1 MRDTELYRHLL
12 GLEDPWTVSRVELKV
27 KEQRVD
33 VWAGHPEG
41 ISWACPECGKALS
54 LYDHSEERSWRHLDS
69 CQFMT
74 FLHARPPR
82 VECPTHGVKQVKLPW
97 AEPKSRFT
105 ALFERLA
112 IDVLKETDILGA
124 TRVLRISWDEAWHI
138 MSIAVQRGL
147 AAKGP
152 QVPRRIG
159 VDEKAIA
166 KGHQYLTLVCD
177 LELGTVEYAGED
189 RKQESLE
196 KYFRQMSPQQKTRI
210 EAIAMDMWDPYVAA
224 VREQVPDGLK
234 KIVYDRY
241 HIMTH
246 LNKAVDTVRKQESR
260 DFREAGDER
269 LTGSKYLWLYGKGNL
284 PDKHQDHFE
293 ELKAM
298 NLKTGRAWA
307 IKESLREIWSYQT
320 EGWARRFWKKWNFW
334 ATHSRL
340 RPVIKAARTLAVH
353 LPNILTYFTH
363 RITNAVSEGI
373 NSKIQTIKKMAY
385 GFRNRDNF
393 KTAIFFHC
401 GGLNLYPVTHAIPG

>member
-1 MRDTELYRHLL
+1 M
-12 GLEDPWTVSRVELKV
+12 
-27 KEQRVD
+27 
-33 VWAGHPEG
+33 
-41 ISWACPECGKALS
+41 
-54 LYDHSEERSWRHLDS
+54 
-69 CQFMT
+69 
-74 FLHARPPR
+74 
-82 VECPTHGVKQVKLPW
+82 
-97 AEPKSRFT
+97 
-105 ALFERLA
+105 
-112 IDVLKETDILGA
+112 LKETDILGA

>member
-12 GLEDPWTVSRVELKV
+12 GLEDPWTVHRVELKV

-33 VWAGHPEG
+33 VWAEHPAG
-41 ISWACPECGKALS
+41 ILWSCPECGKALS

-112 IDVLKETDILGA
+112 IDVLKETDVLGA

-138 MSIAVQRGL
+138 MAIAVKRGL
-147 AAKGP
+147 AAKGT

-177 LELGTVEYAGED
+177 LDLGTVEYVGED

-196 KYFRQMSPQQKTRI
+196 EYFRPMSPKEKTRI

-224 VREQVPDGLK
+224 VREQVPEGVK

-284 PDKHQDHFE
+284 PDKHQDRFE
-293 ELKAM
+293 ELQAM

-307 IKESLREIWSYQT
+307 IKESLRELWSYQT

-401 GGLNLYPVTHAIPG
+401 GGLNLYPATHAIPG